1 MDLRENKYIK
11 FPIQLEQYLMEG
23 TYRKVEEVQ
32 NTRPCVLHAAAN
44 SLCVSAYACNHM
56 CSRARIHASQLASGS
71 ARASAHQL
79 QADEYWGPCERAGES
94 WCLLL
99 ASLSSGAKG
108 PAGTILRILC
118 E

>member
-1 MDLRENKYIK
+1 VDLRENKYIK

-94 WCLLL
+94 
-99 ASLSSGAKG
+99 
-108 PAGTILRILC
+108 R
-118 E
+118 